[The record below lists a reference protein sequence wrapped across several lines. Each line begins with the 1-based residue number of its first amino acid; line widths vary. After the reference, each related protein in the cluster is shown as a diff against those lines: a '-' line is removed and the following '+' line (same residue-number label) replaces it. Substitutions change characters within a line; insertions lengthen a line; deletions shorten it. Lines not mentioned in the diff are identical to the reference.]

1 MKIYFFPE
9 AQELDILLRRTT
21 ERCDARERVSDI
33 LRQVKERGDSAI
45 IELTKQIDNVDLTQL
60 EVTSEEA
67 VVSEPLKKAINVA
80 KQNIEAFHKAQIHQ
94 EVRVET
100 MRGVECWQRAVA
112 IERVGL
118 YIPSG
123 SAPLFS
129 TVLML
134 AIPAKI
140 AGVKEIIL
148 CTPTIAPEI
157 LYTAA
162 LCGVTKIYRV
172 GGAMAIGAMA
182 YGTETI
188 DKVDKIFGPGN
199 SYVTTAKQL
208 VSLYDVAIDMPAG
221 PSEVMILADKSANA
235 SFVAADLLSQA
246 EHGTDSQA
254 IAVTDD
260 IDLASEISREFD
272 TQRQLIPRPIGECKV
287 IVVKN
292 SDEMVAISNLYAP
305 EHLIISMWD
314 ADKIAEKITAAGSI
328 FIGNYTP
335 ESAGDYASG
344 TNHTLPT
351 SGWARSCSGV
361 NIDSFTKKITYQRIS
376 PDGLKNIGQ
385 TIEEMAKAEGL
396 EAHKNA
402 VTIRLKTL

>member
-1 MKIYFFPE
+1 MKIYFYPE

-21 ERCDARERVSDI
+21 ERCDVRERVSDI

-112 IERVGL
+112 IEKVGL

-148 CTPTIAPEI
+148 CTPTTAPEI

-260 IDLASEISREFD
+260 IDLASEIWREFD

-292 SDEMVAISNLYAP
+292 SDEMVALSNRYAP